1 MYNIKL
7 SIGEISLLN
16 KNLIMLRDRT
26 GISNYLGYFM
36 RLSCSKFIMFNR

>member
-1 MYNIKL
+1 MLLLSPENMYNIKL

-26 GISNYLGYFM
+26 GISNYLGYF
-36 RLSCSKFIMFNR
+36 